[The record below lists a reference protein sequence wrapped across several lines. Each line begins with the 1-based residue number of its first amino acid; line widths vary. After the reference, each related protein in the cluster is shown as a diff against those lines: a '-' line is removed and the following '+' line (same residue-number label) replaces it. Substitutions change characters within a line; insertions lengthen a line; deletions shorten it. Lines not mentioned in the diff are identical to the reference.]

1 MFNLE
6 NMTQFFRYICG
17 LENRYE
23 TQQLIPIKIQRE
35 DDDARRKA
43 AAYAYARR
51 RGLDDSR

>member
-23 TQQLIPIKIQRE
+23 SQQLIPIKIQRE

-43 AAYAYARR
+43 AAYSYARR